1 MTSLL
6 ALLGGLRRTRGVA
19 ALVLALAAVAALP
32 AGHAWAQQS
41 SSSQYMVNEVQF
53 GAGSSLNDCSDNYCA
68 KTSAGDLVNGRGSSS
83 NYSAQFG
90 FNTSDEPFLE
100 VSTQSINAN
109 AGVLDTDVT
118 GTASYALKVRNY
130 LSNGYVV
137 QITGSPPK
145 MGSHTMTRITTPSS
159 SHQGAEQFGLNLVAN
174 TTPSVGADP
183 VQVPDG
189 TFSFGSVMSDYST
202 PNLFMYEDGDIVAHS
217 VTSSGETDYTV
228 AMILNISN
236 ITPGGQYKG
245 ALSAVVTPVF

>member
-1 MTSLL
+1 M
-6 ALLGGLRRTRGVA
+6 
-19 ALVLALAAVAALP
+19 AVRQVS
-32 AGHAWAQQS
+32 AQQS

-53 GAGSSLNDCSDNYCA
+53 GAGSSLHDCSDNYCA
-68 KTSAGDLVNGRGSSS
+68 KTSAGDLVGGRGSSA

-100 VSTQSINAN
+100 VVTQSIDSD

-118 GTASYALKVRNY
+118 GTAAYSLKVRSY
-130 LSNGYVV
+130 LSSGYVV

-145 MGSHTMTRITTPSS
+145 MGSHAMEPIASPSS
-159 SHQGAEQFGLNLVAN
+159 SHQGAEQFGLNLVEN
-174 TTPSVGADP
+174 DTPTVGADP

-189 TFSFGSVMSDYST
+189 SFSFGSVMPNYST

-217 VTSSGETDYTV
+217 TSSTGETDYTV

-236 ITPGGQYKG
+236 VTPGGQYKG